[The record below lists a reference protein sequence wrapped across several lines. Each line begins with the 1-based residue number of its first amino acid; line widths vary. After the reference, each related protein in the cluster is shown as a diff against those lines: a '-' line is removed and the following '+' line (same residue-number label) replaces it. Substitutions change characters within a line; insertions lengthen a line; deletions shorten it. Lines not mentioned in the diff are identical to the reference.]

1 MKNLKG
7 TLILLLTAMIW
18 GIAFVAQSEGMKN
31 VGPFTFNGIRSIIGG
46 ITLLPVVFFMSRKK
60 DSHQVGTKKDLWL
73 GGILCGIL
81 LGCASSLQQIG
92 ISKGATSG
100 KAGFITALYI
110 IIVPLFQLFSGKK
123 LSLKI
128 ISAII
133 LAMAG
138 MYFLC
143 MSKDSLSLSTAEF
156 YIFACA
162 ILFSLHILVIDR
174 FSPKVNGVAMSC
186 IQFFVAGSL
195 CTVCMFLFETPELS
209 NVLKAYVPIL
219 YAGVLSCGVAYT
231 LQIIGQKHTPP
242 ALASIVMS
250 LESVFA
256 ALGGWIILGQE
267 MTSREIL
274 GAVFMLVAIVSA
286 QLPKG
291 FTKSLFLKKQG

>member
-31 VGPFTFNGIRSIIGG
+31 VGPFTFNGIRSLIGG
-46 ITLLPVVFFMSRKK
+46 ITLLPVIFFMSKKK
-60 DSHQVGTKKDLWL
+60 DVQTGTKKDLWL

-92 ISKGATSG
+92 ISLGATSG

-110 IIVPLFQLFSGKK
+110 IIVPLLQLFAGKK
-123 LSLKI
+123 LGLKL

-143 MSKDSLSLSTAEF
+143 MSKDSLTLTMAEIL
-156 YIFACA
+156 IFICA
-162 ILFSLHILVIDR
+162 ILFSFHILVIDI

-195 CTVCMFLFETPELS
+195 CSVFMFLFESPTLE

-256 ALGGWIILGQE
+256 ALGGWILLGQK
-267 MTSREIL
+267 MSSREIF
-274 GAVFMLVAIVSA
+274 GALLMLIAIITA
-286 QLPKG
+286 QLPKN
-291 FTKSLFLKKQG
+291 FTKSLFSKKQG